1 MRIIAFF
8 TALLAVSLPVR
19 AIEVLTTIKPLGFI
33 AAAIT
38 DGVSEPKVLL
48 PTGASPHDFSLRPSD
63 IRNINGAGLVVWVG
77 PELEGFMAK
86 LLASHPHALAL
97 AQVEGMP
104 LFNYATQ
111 GSHGS
116 HDHDNPDHATH
127 EHAGHDHDE
136 GHEGHEGHHH
146 EGIDPHIWLGPTQ
159 AKVIAKAIASELGKL
174 DPANQVRY
182 EANLAAFDAKV
193 DAKEKVIAGQM
204 KAVNQKGYFV
214 FHEAYGYWERHYGMS
229 SKGHFTVSPERRP
242 GAKTLVDIRKA
253 LEDKQASCIYAEPQF
268 SPAVIE
274 SVARNTGAKVL
285 LLDEV
290 GEQVPLGPDGYPQF
304 MQQLADA
311 FAQCR

>member
-1 MRIIAFF
+1 MRILTLI

-19 AIEVLTTIKPLGFI
+19 ALEVLTTIKPLGFI

-38 DGVSEPKVLL
+38 DGVSEPRVLL

-63 IRNINGAGLVVWVG
+63 IRSINDADLVVWVG
-77 PELEGFMAK
+77 PELEGFMTKPLAK
-86 LLASHPHALAL
+86 HPHALTL
-97 AQVEGMP
+97 TQVPGMP
-104 LFNYATQ
+104 LFNYVTQ
-111 GSHGS
+111 ESHND
-116 HDHDNPDHATH
+116 HDHEHEAHAH
-127 EHAGHDHDE
+127 GDHDE
-136 GHEGHEGHHH
+136 GHEGYEGHEGHHH
-146 EGIDPHIWLGPTQ
+146 EGVDPHLWLGPTQ
-159 AKVIAKAIASELGKL
+159 AKVIAKAIATELGKQ
-174 DPANQVRY
+174 DPANQARY
-182 EANLAAFDAKV
+182 AANLAAFDAKV
-193 DAKEKVIAGQM
+193 DARDEVIAGQM

-242 GAKTLVDIRKA
+242 GAKTLVEIRKA
-253 LEDKQASCIYAEPQF
+253 LEEKQARCIYAEPQF

-290 GEQVPLGPDGYPQF
+290 GEGVPLGPDSYLQF

>member
-1 MRIIAFF
+1 MRILTLI

-19 AIEVLTTIKPLGFI
+19 ALEVLTTIKPLGFI

-48 PTGASPHDFSLRPSD
+48 PTGASPHDFALRPSD
-63 IRNINGAGLVVWVG
+63 IRSINEADLVVWVG

-86 LLASHPHALAL
+86 PLAKHPHVLTL
-97 AQVEGMP
+97 TRVEGMP
-104 LFNYATQ
+104 LFDYSKQA
-111 GSHGS
+111 G
-116 HDHDNPDHATH
+116 H
-127 EHAGHDHDE
+127 EEPADEEHEGHDHD
-136 GHEGHEGHHH
+136 GHEGHHH
-146 EGIDPHIWLGPTQ
+146 EGVDPHIWLGPTQ
-159 AKVIAKAIASELGKL
+159 ALVIARAMSETLSAR
-174 DPANQVRY
+174 DPGNAERY
-182 EANLAAFDAKV
+182 RANLLAFQAKV
-193 DAKEKVIAGQM
+193 DAKDKVIAGQM

-242 GAKTLVDIRKA
+242 GAKTLVEIRKA
-253 LEDKQASCIYAEPQF
+253 LEEKQASCIYAEPQF

-285 LLDEV
+285 LLDEI

>member
-1 MRIIAFF
+1 MRIIALF

-63 IRNINGAGLVVWVG
+63 IRNINSAGLVVWVG

-86 LLASHPHALAL
+86 PLANHPHALAL
-97 AQVEGMP
+97 TQVEGMP

-111 GSHGS
+111 DSHDS
-116 HDHDNPDHATH
+116 HDHDDHDHAAH
-127 EHAGHDHDE
+127 GHGDHD
-136 GHEGHEGHHH
+136 EGHEGHHH
-146 EGIDPHIWLGPTQ
+146 EGVDPHIWLGPTQ

-174 DPANQVRY
+174 DPANQARY
-182 EANLAAFDAKV
+182 DANLAAFDTKV
-193 DAKEKVIAGQM
+193 DAKDKVIAGQM
-204 KAVNQKGYFV
+204 KAVNEKGYFV

-253 LEDKQASCIYAEPQF
+253 LEEKQASCIYAEPQF

>member
-1 MRIIAFF
+1 MRILTLI

-19 AIEVLTTIKPLGFI
+19 ALEVLTTIKPLGFI

-63 IRNINGAGLVVWVG
+63 IRSIQDADLVVWVG

-86 LLASHPHALAL
+86 PLAKHPHVLTL
-97 AQVEGMP
+97 TRVEGMP
-104 LFNYATQ
+104 LFDYAKQ
-111 GSHGS
+111 ERHE
-116 HDHDNPDHATH
+116 
-127 EHAGHDHDE
+127 EHADEGHDHD
-136 GHEGHEGHHH
+136 GHEGHHH
-146 EGIDPHIWLGPTQ
+146 EGVDPHIWLGPTQ
-159 AKVIAKAIASELGKL
+159 ALVIANALSETLSAQ
-174 DPANQVRY
+174 DPANAERY
-182 EANLAAFDAKV
+182 RANLLTFKAKV
-193 DAKEKVIAGQM
+193 DAKDKLIAEQM

-242 GAKTLVDIRKA
+242 GAKTLVEIRKA
-253 LEDKQASCIYAEPQF
+253 LQEKQASCIYAEPQF

>member
-1 MRIIAFF
+1 MRILTLI

-19 AIEVLTTIKPLGFI
+19 ALEVLTTIKPLGFI

-38 DGVSEPKVLL
+38 DGVSEPSVLL

-63 IRNINGAGLVVWVG
+63 IRSINDADLVVWVG

-86 LLASHPHALAL
+86 PLANHPHKLTL
-97 AQVEGMP
+97 TQVPGMS

-111 GSHGS
+111 GSQ
-116 HDHDNPDHATH
+116 DD
-127 EHAGHDHDE
+127 HDHDE
-136 GHEGHEGHHH
+136 GHEGHHH
-146 EGIDPHIWLGPTQ
+146 EGVDPHIWLGPTQ
-159 AKVIAKAIASELGKL
+159 AKVIARAIATELGKQE
-174 DPANQVRY
+174 PANQARY
-182 EANLAAFDAKV
+182 AANLAAFDAKV
-193 DAKEKVIAGQM
+193 NAKDKVIAEQM
-204 KAVNQKGYFV
+204 KVVNQKGYFV

-229 SKGHFTVSPERRP
+229 SRGHFTVSPERRP
-242 GAKTLVDIRKA
+242 GAKTLVEIRKA
-253 LEDKQASCIYAEPQF
+253 LEEKQASCIYAEPQF

-290 GEQVPLGPDGYPQF
+290 GEQVPLGPDAYPQF

>member
-1 MRIIAFF
+1 MRIIALF

-63 IRNINGAGLVVWVG
+63 IRNINSAGLVVWVG

-86 LLASHPHALAL
+86 PLANHPHALTL
-97 AQVEGMP
+97 TQVEGMP

-111 GSHGS
+111 DS
-116 HDHDNPDHATH
+116 HDSHNHDDQDHAAH
-127 EHAGHDHDE
+127 EHGDHD
-136 GHEGHEGHHH
+136 EGHEGHHH
-146 EGIDPHIWLGPTQ
+146 EGVDPHIWLGPTQ

-174 DPANQVRY
+174 DPANQARY
-182 EANLAAFDAKV
+182 DANLAAFDTKV
-193 DAKEKVIAGQM
+193 DAKDKVIAGQM
-204 KAVNQKGYFV
+204 KAVNEKGYFV

-242 GAKTLVDIRKA
+242 GAKTLVEIRKA
-253 LEDKQASCIYAEPQF
+253 LEEKQASCIYAEPQF

>member
-1 MRIIAFF
+1 MRIIALF

-63 IRNINGAGLVVWVG
+63 IRSINSADLVVWVG

-86 LLASHPHALAL
+86 PLANHPHALAL
-97 AQVEGMP
+97 TQVEGMP

-111 GSHGS
+111 DSHDS
-116 HDHDNPDHATH
+116 HDHDAHDHDHAAH
-127 EHAGHDHDE
+127 EHGDHDHDE
-136 GHEGHEGHHH
+136 GHEGHHH
-146 EGIDPHIWLGPTQ
+146 EGADPHIWLGPTQ

-174 DPANQVRY
+174 DPANQARY
-182 EANLAAFDAKV
+182 DANLAAFDAKV
-193 DAKEKVIAGQM
+193 DAKDKVIAGQM
-204 KAVNQKGYFV
+204 KAVNEKGYFV

-253 LEDKQASCIYAEPQF
+253 LEEKQASCIYAEPQF
-268 SPAVIE
+268 SPAVNE

>member
-1 MRIIAFF
+1 MRIIALF

-38 DGVSEPKVLL
+38 DGVSEPRVLL

-63 IRNINGAGLVVWVG
+63 IRSINSADLVVWVG

-86 LLASHPHALAL
+86 PLANHPHALAL
-97 AQVEGMP
+97 TQVEGMP

-111 GSHGS
+111 DSHDS
-116 HDHDNPDHATH
+116 HDHDDHDHAAH
-127 EHAGHDHDE
+127 EHGDHD
-136 GHEGHEGHHH
+136 EGHEGHHH
-146 EGIDPHIWLGPTQ
+146 EGVDPHIWLGPTQ
-159 AKVIAKAIASELGKL
+159 SKVIAKAIASELGKL
-174 DPANQVRY
+174 DPANQARY
-182 EANLAAFDAKV
+182 DANLAAFDTKV
-193 DAKEKVIAGQM
+193 DAKDKVIAGQM
-204 KAVNQKGYFV
+204 KAVNEKGYFV

-253 LEDKQASCIYAEPQF
+253 LEEKQASCIYAEPQF

>member
-19 AIEVLTTIKPLGFI
+19 AVEVLTTIKPLGFI

-63 IRNINGAGLVVWVG
+63 IRSIREADLVVWVG
-77 PELEGFMAK
+77 PELEGFMSK
-86 LLASHPHALAL
+86 PLANHPHVLTL
-97 AQVEGMP
+97 TQVPGIP
-104 LFNYATQ
+104 LFNYATKD
-111 GSHGS
+111 S
-116 HDHDNPDHATH
+116 HDGHQHDEHAAH
-127 EHAGHDHDE
+127 EHGD
-136 GHEGHEGHHH
+136 EGHEGHHH
-146 EGIDPHIWLGPTQ
+146 EGIDPHIWLGPMQ
-159 AKVIAKAIASELGKL
+159 AKVIAKAIASEVGKL
-174 DPANQVRY
+174 DPANQARY
-182 EANLAAFDAKV
+182 DANLAAFDAKV
-193 DAKEKVIAGQM
+193 DAKDKVIAGQM

-242 GAKTLVDIRKA
+242 GAKTLVNIRKA
-253 LEDKQASCIYAEPQF
+253 LEEKQASCIYAEPQF

-274 SVARNTGAKVL
+274 SVARNTGARVL

-304 MQQLADA
+304 MEQLASA

>member
-1 MRIIAFF
+1 MRIIALF

-38 DGVSEPKVLL
+38 DGVSEPRVLL

-63 IRNINGAGLVVWVG
+63 IRSINSADLVVWVG

-86 LLASHPHALAL
+86 PLANHPHALAL
-97 AQVEGMP
+97 TQVEGMP

-111 GSHGS
+111 DS
-116 HDHDNPDHATH
+116 HDSHNHDDHDHAAH
-127 EHAGHDHDE
+127 EHGDHDE
-136 GHEGHEGHHH
+136 GHQGHHH
-146 EGIDPHIWLGPTQ
+146 EGVDPHIWLGPTQ

-174 DPANQVRY
+174 DPANQARY
-182 EANLAAFDAKV
+182 DANLAAFDAKV
-193 DAKEKVIAGQM
+193 DAKDKVIAGQM
-204 KAVNQKGYFV
+204 KTVNEKGYFV

-253 LEDKQASCIYAEPQF
+253 LEEKQASCIYAEPQF

>member
-1 MRIIAFF
+1 MRIIALF

-63 IRNINGAGLVVWVG
+63 IRGINSADLVVWVG

-86 LLASHPHALAL
+86 PLANHPHALAL
-97 AQVEGMP
+97 TQVEGMP

-111 GSHGS
+111 DSHDS
-116 HDHDNPDHATH
+116 HDHDDHDHAAH
-127 EHAGHDHDE
+127 EYGDHD
-136 GHEGHEGHHH
+136 EGHEGHHH
-146 EGIDPHIWLGPTQ
+146 EGVDPHIWLGPTQ

-174 DPANQVRY
+174 DPANQARY
-182 EANLAAFDAKV
+182 DANLAAFDTKV
-193 DAKEKVIAGQM
+193 DAKDKVIAGQM
-204 KAVNQKGYFV
+204 KAVNEKGYFV

-253 LEDKQASCIYAEPQF
+253 LEEKQASCIYAEPQF

>member
-1 MRIIAFF
+1 MRIIALF

-63 IRNINGAGLVVWVG
+63 IRSINSADLVVWVG

-86 LLASHPHALAL
+86 PLANHPHALAL
-97 AQVEGMP
+97 TQVEGMP
-104 LFNYATQ
+104 LFNYAAQ
-111 GSHGS
+111 DS
-116 HDHDNPDHATH
+116 HDSHNHDDHDHAAH
-127 EHAGHDHDE
+127 EHGDHDHDE
-136 GHEGHEGHHH
+136 GHKGHHH
-146 EGIDPHIWLGPTQ
+146 EGVDPHIWLGPTQ
-159 AKVIAKAIASELGKL
+159 SKVIAKAIASELGKL
-174 DPANQVRY
+174 DPANQARY
-182 EANLAAFDAKV
+182 DANLAAFDTKV
-193 DAKEKVIAGQM
+193 DAKDKVIAGQM
-204 KAVNQKGYFV
+204 KAVNEKGYFV

-253 LEDKQASCIYAEPQF
+253 LEEKQASCIYAEPQF

>member
-1 MRIIAFF
+1 MRIIALF

-63 IRNINGAGLVVWVG
+63 IRSINSADLVVWVG

-86 LLASHPHALAL
+86 PLANYPHALTL
-97 AQVEGMP
+97 TQVEGMP

-111 GSHGS
+111 DSHGS
-116 HDHDNPDHATH
+116 HDHDDHDHAAH
-127 EHAGHDHDE
+127 EHGDHD
-136 GHEGHEGHHH
+136 EGHEGHHH
-146 EGIDPHIWLGPTQ
+146 EGVDPHIWLGPTQ

-174 DPANQVRY
+174 DPANQARY
-182 EANLAAFDAKV
+182 DANLAAFDTKV
-193 DAKEKVIAGQM
+193 DAKDKVIAGQM
-204 KAVNQKGYFV
+204 KAVNEKGYFV

-253 LEDKQASCIYAEPQF
+253 LEEKQASCIYAEPQF

>member
-1 MRIIAFF
+1 MRIIALF

-63 IRNINGAGLVVWVG
+63 IRSINSADLVVWVG

-86 LLASHPHALAL
+86 PLANHPHALAL
-97 AQVEGMP
+97 TQVEGMP

-111 GSHGS
+111 DSHDS
-116 HDHDNPDHATH
+116 HDHDAHDHDHAAH
-127 EHAGHDHDE
+127 EHGDHDHDE
-136 GHEGHEGHHH
+136 GHEGHHH
-146 EGIDPHIWLGPTQ
+146 EGVDPHIWLGPTQ

-174 DPANQVRY
+174 DPANQARY
-182 EANLAAFDAKV
+182 DANLVAFDAKV
-193 DAKEKVIAGQM
+193 DAKDKVIAGQM

-253 LEDKQASCIYAEPQF
+253 LEEKQASCIYAEPQF

>member
-1 MRIIAFF
+1 MRIIALF

-63 IRNINGAGLVVWVG
+63 IRSINSADLVVWVG

-86 LLASHPHALAL
+86 PLANHPDALAL
-97 AQVEGMP
+97 TQVEGMP

-111 GSHGS
+111 DSHDS
-116 HDHDNPDHATH
+116 HDHDDHDHAAH
-127 EHAGHDHDE
+127 EHGDHD
-136 GHEGHEGHHH
+136 EGHEGHHH
-146 EGIDPHIWLGPTQ
+146 EGVDPHIWLGPTQ

-174 DPANQVRY
+174 DPANQARY
-182 EANLAAFDAKV
+182 DANLAAFDTKV
-193 DAKEKVIAGQM
+193 DAKDKVIAGQM
-204 KAVNQKGYFV
+204 KAVNEKGYFV

-253 LEDKQASCIYAEPQF
+253 LEEKQASCIYAEPQF

>member
-1 MRIIAFF
+1 MRIIALF

-63 IRNINGAGLVVWVG
+63 IRNINSAGLVVWVG

-86 LLASHPHALAL
+86 PLANHPHALAL
-97 AQVEGMP
+97 TQVGGMP

-111 GSHGS
+111 DSHDS
-116 HDHDNPDHATH
+116 HDHDDHDHAAH
-127 EHAGHDHDE
+127 EHGDH
-136 GHEGHEGHHH
+136 HEGHEGHHH
-146 EGIDPHIWLGPTQ
+146 EGVDPHIWLGPTQ

-174 DPANQVRY
+174 DPANQARY
-182 EANLAAFDAKV
+182 DANLAAFDTKV
-193 DAKEKVIAGQM
+193 DAKDKVIAGQM
-204 KAVNQKGYFV
+204 KAVNEKGYFV

-253 LEDKQASCIYAEPQF
+253 LEEKQASCIYAEPQF

>member
-1 MRIIAFF
+1 MRIIALF

-63 IRNINGAGLVVWVG
+63 ILSINSADLVVWVG

-86 LLASHPHALAL
+86 PLANHPHALTL
-97 AQVEGMP
+97 TQVEGMP

-111 GSHGS
+111 DSHDS
-116 HDHDNPDHATH
+116 HDHDAHDHAAH
-127 EHAGHDHDE
+127 EHGDHDHDE
-136 GHEGHEGHHH
+136 GHEGHHH
-146 EGIDPHIWLGPTQ
+146 EGVDPHIWLGPTQ

-174 DPANQVRY
+174 DPANQARY
-182 EANLAAFDAKV
+182 DANLAAFDAKV
-193 DAKEKVIAGQM
+193 DAKDKVIAEQM

-242 GAKTLVDIRKA
+242 VPRPWWI
-253 LEDKQASCIYAEPQF
+253 F
-268 SPAVIE
+268 
-274 SVARNTGAKVL
+274 ARHWKRSRRAA
-285 LLDEV
+285 
-290 GEQVPLGPDGYPQF
+290 F
-304 MQQLADA
+304 MPSRNSHRQ
-311 FAQCR
+311 

>member
-1 MRIIAFF
+1 MRIIALF

-63 IRNINGAGLVVWVG
+63 IRSINSADLVVWVG

-86 LLASHPHALAL
+86 PLANHPHALAL
-97 AQVEGMP
+97 TQVEGMP

-111 GSHGS
+111 DSHGS
-116 HDHDNPDHATH
+116 HDHDDHDHAAH
-127 EHAGHDHDE
+127 EHGDHD
-136 GHEGHEGHHH
+136 EGHEGHHH
-146 EGIDPHIWLGPTQ
+146 EGVDPHIWLGPTQ
-159 AKVIAKAIASELGKL
+159 SKVIAKAIASELGKL
-174 DPANQVRY
+174 DPANQARY
-182 EANLAAFDAKV
+182 DANLAAFDTKV
-193 DAKEKVIAGQM
+193 DAKDKVIAGQM
-204 KAVNQKGYFV
+204 KAVNEKGYFV

-253 LEDKQASCIYAEPQF
+253 LEEKQASCIYAEPQF

>member
-1 MRIIAFF
+1 MRIIALF

-63 IRNINGAGLVVWVG
+63 IRNINSAGLVVWVG

-86 LLASHPHALAL
+86 PLANHPHALAL
-97 AQVEGMP
+97 TQVEGMP

-111 GSHGS
+111 DSHDS
-116 HDHDNPDHATH
+116 HDHDDHDHAAH
-127 EHAGHDHDE
+127 EHGDHD
-136 GHEGHEGHHH
+136 EGHEGHHH
-146 EGIDPHIWLGPTQ
+146 EGVDPHIWLGPTQ

-174 DPANQVRY
+174 DPANQARY
-182 EANLAAFDAKV
+182 DANLAAFDAKV
-193 DAKEKVIAGQM
+193 DAKDKVIAGQM
-204 KAVNQKGYFV
+204 KAVNEKGYFV

-229 SKGHFTVSPERRP
+229 SKGHFTVNPERRP

-253 LEDKQASCIYAEPQF
+253 LEEKQASCIYAEPQF

>member
-1 MRIIAFF
+1 MRILTLI

-19 AIEVLTTIKPLGFI
+19 ALEVLTTIKPLGFI

-48 PTGASPHDFSLRPSD
+48 PTGASPHDFALRPSD
-63 IRNINGAGLVVWVG
+63 IRSINEADLVVWVG

-86 LLASHPHALAL
+86 PLAKHPHVLTL
-97 AQVEGMP
+97 TRVEGMP
-104 LFNYATQ
+104 LFDYSKQA
-111 GSHGS
+111 G
-116 HDHDNPDHATH
+116 H
-127 EHAGHDHDE
+127 EEPADEEHEGHDHD
-136 GHEGHEGHHH
+136 GHEGHHH
-146 EGIDPHIWLGPTQ
+146 EGVDPHIWLGPTQ
-159 AKVIAKAIASELGKL
+159 ALVIAKAMSETLSAR
-174 DPANQVRY
+174 DPGNAERY
-182 EANLAAFDAKV
+182 RANLLAFQAKV
-193 DAKEKVIAGQM
+193 DAKDKVIAGQM

-242 GAKTLVDIRKA
+242 GAKTLVEIRKA
-253 LEDKQASCIYAEPQF
+253 LEEKQASCIYAEPQF

>member
-1 MRIIAFF
+1 MRILTLI

-19 AIEVLTTIKPLGFI
+19 ALEVLTTIKPLGFI

-38 DGVSEPKVLL
+38 DGVSEPRVLL
-48 PTGASPHDFSLRPSD
+48 PTGASPHDFALRPSD
-63 IRNINGAGLVVWVG
+63 IRSINEADLVVWVG

-86 LLASHPHALAL
+86 PLAKHPHVLTL
-97 AQVEGMP
+97 TRVEGMP
-104 LFNYATQ
+104 LFDYSKQA
-111 GSHGS
+111 G
-116 HDHDNPDHATH
+116 H
-127 EHAGHDHDE
+127 EEPADEEHEGHDHD
-136 GHEGHEGHHH
+136 GHEGHHH
-146 EGIDPHIWLGPTQ
+146 EGVDPHIWLGPTQ
-159 AKVIAKAIASELGKL
+159 ALVIARAMSETLSAR
-174 DPANQVRY
+174 DPGNAERY
-182 EANLAAFDAKV
+182 RANLLAFQAKV
-193 DAKEKVIAGQM
+193 DAKDKVIAGQM

-242 GAKTLVDIRKA
+242 GAKTLVEIRKA
-253 LEDKQASCIYAEPQF
+253 LEEKQASCIYAEPQF

>member
-1 MRIIAFF
+1 MRIIALF

-63 IRNINGAGLVVWVG
+63 IRSINSADLVVWVG

-86 LLASHPHALAL
+86 PLANHPHALAL
-97 AQVEGMP
+97 TQVEGMP

-111 GSHGS
+111 DS
-116 HDHDNPDHATH
+116 HDSHNHDDH
-127 EHAGHDHDE
+127 EHAAHEHGDHD
-136 GHEGHEGHHH
+136 EGHEGHHH
-146 EGIDPHIWLGPTQ
+146 EGVDPHIWLGPTQ

-174 DPANQVRY
+174 DPANQARY
-182 EANLAAFDAKV
+182 DANLAAFDAKV
-193 DAKEKVIAGQM
+193 DAKDKVIAGQM
-204 KAVNQKGYFV
+204 KAVNEKGYFV
-214 FHEAYGYWERHYGMS
+214 FHEAYGYWERYYGMS

-253 LEDKQASCIYAEPQF
+253 LEEKQASCIYAEPQF

>member
-1 MRIIAFF
+1 MRIIALF

-63 IRNINGAGLVVWVG
+63 IRNINSAGLVVWVG

-86 LLASHPHALAL
+86 PLANHPHALAL
-97 AQVEGMP
+97 TQVEGMP

-111 GSHGS
+111 DS
-116 HDHDNPDHATH
+116 HDSHAHDDHDHAAH
-127 EHAGHDHDE
+127 EHGNHDHDE
-136 GHEGHEGHHH
+136 GHEGHHH
-146 EGIDPHIWLGPTQ
+146 EGVDPHIWLGPMQ

-174 DPANQVRY
+174 DPANQARY
-182 EANLAAFDAKV
+182 DANLAAFDTKV
-193 DAKEKVIAGQM
+193 DAKDKVIAGQM
-204 KAVNQKGYFV
+204 KAVNEKGYFV

-242 GAKTLVDIRKA
+242 GAKTLVGIRKA
-253 LEDKQASCIYAEPQF
+253 LEEKQASCIYAEPQF

>member
-1 MRIIAFF
+1 MRIIALF

-19 AIEVLTTIKPLGFI
+19 ALEVLTTIKPLGFI

-48 PTGASPHDFSLRPSD
+48 PAGASPHDFSLRPSD
-63 IRNINGAGLVVWVG
+63 VRKIGEADLVVWVG

-86 LLASHPHALAL
+86 PLANHPHVLTL
-97 AQVEGMP
+97 TRVPGMP
-104 LFNYATQ
+104 LFNYATKE
-111 GSHGS
+111 SHDS
-116 HDHDNPDHATH
+116 HDHDAPDHDHAAH
-127 EHAGHDHDE
+127 EHGDHDHD
-136 GHEGHEGHHH
+136 EGHEGHHH
-146 EGIDPHIWLGPTQ
+146 EGIDPHIWLGPKQ
-159 AKVIAKAIASELGKL
+159 AKVIAGAIASELGEQ
-174 DPANQVRY
+174 DSANKARY
-182 EANLAAFDAKV
+182 EANLSAFTAKV
-193 DAKEKVIAGQM
+193 DAKDKVIAAQM
-204 KAVNQKGYFV
+204 QAVNQKGYFV

-242 GAKTLVDIRKA
+242 GAKTLVEISKA
-253 LEDKQASCIYAEPQF
+253 LEEKQASCIYAEPQF

-304 MQQLADA
+304 MEQLANA

>member
-1 MRIIAFF
+1 MRIIALF

-63 IRNINGAGLVVWVG
+63 IRNINSAGLVVWVG

-86 LLASHPHALAL
+86 PLANHPHALAL
-97 AQVEGMP
+97 TQVEGMP

-111 GSHGS
+111 DSHDS
-116 HDHDNPDHATH
+116 HDHDDHDHAAH
-127 EHAGHDHDE
+127 EHGDHD
-136 GHEGHEGHHH
+136 EGHEGHHH
-146 EGIDPHIWLGPTQ
+146 EGVDPHIWLGPTQ

-174 DPANQVRY
+174 DPANQARY
-182 EANLAAFDAKV
+182 DANLAAFDTKV
-193 DAKEKVIAGQM
+193 DVKDKVIAGQM
-204 KAVNQKGYFV
+204 KAVNEKGYFV

-253 LEDKQASCIYAEPQF
+253 LEEKQASCIYAEPQF

>member
-63 IRNINGAGLVVWVG
+63 IRSINSADLVVWVG

-86 LLASHPHALAL
+86 PLANHPHAPAL
-97 AQVEGMP
+97 TQVEGMP

-111 GSHGS
+111 DSHDS
-116 HDHDNPDHATH
+116 HDHDDHDHAAH
-127 EHAGHDHDE
+127 EHGDHD
-136 GHEGHEGHHH
+136 EGHEGHHH
-146 EGIDPHIWLGPTQ
+146 EGVDPHIWLGPTQ

-174 DPANQVRY
+174 DPANQARY
-182 EANLAAFDAKV
+182 DANLAAFDTKV
-193 DAKEKVIAGQM
+193 DAKDKVIAGQM
-204 KAVNQKGYFV
+204 KAVNEKGYFV

-253 LEDKQASCIYAEPQF
+253 LEEKQASCIYAEPQF

>member
-1 MRIIAFF
+1 MRILTLI

-19 AIEVLTTIKPLGFI
+19 ALEVLTTIKPLGFI

-38 DGVSEPKVLL
+38 DGVSEPSVLL

-63 IRNINGAGLVVWVG
+63 IRSINDADLVVWVG

-86 LLASHPHALAL
+86 PLANHPHKLTL
-97 AQVEGMP
+97 TQVPGMP

-111 GSHGS
+111 GSQDPAHHDD
-116 HDHDNPDHATH
+116 HDHDHAAH
-127 EHAGHDHDE
+127 EHDDHDHE
-136 GHEGHEGHHH
+136 KGHEGHHH
-146 EGIDPHIWLGPTQ
+146 EGVDPHIWLGPAQ
-159 AKVIAKAIASELGKL
+159 AKVIARAIATELGKQ
-174 DPANQVRY
+174 DPANQARY
-182 EANLAAFDAKV
+182 AANLAAFDAKV
-193 DAKEKVIAGQM
+193 DAKDKVIAEQM
-204 KAVNQKGYFV
+204 KVVNQKGYFV

-229 SKGHFTVSPERRP
+229 SRGHFTVSPERRP
-242 GAKTLVDIRKA
+242 GAKTLVEIRKA
-253 LEDKQASCIYAEPQF
+253 LEEKQASCIYAEPQF

-274 SVARNTGAKVL
+274 SVAHNTGAKVL

-290 GEQVPLGPDGYPQF
+290 GEQVPLGPDAYPHF

>member
-1 MRIIAFF
+1 MRILALI

-19 AIEVLTTIKPLGFI
+19 ALEVLTTIKPLGFI

-38 DGVSEPKVLL
+38 DGVSEPRVLL
-48 PTGASPHDFSLRPSD
+48 PTGASPHDFALRPSD
-63 IRNINGAGLVVWVG
+63 IRSINEADLVVWVG

-86 LLASHPHALAL
+86 PLAQHPHVLTL
-97 AQVEGMP
+97 TKVPGMP
-104 LFNYATQ
+104 LFDYGKQVGHEEHADEA
-111 GSHGS
+111 
-116 HDHDNPDHATH
+116 HDHD
-127 EHAGHDHDE
+127 
-136 GHEGHEGHHH
+136 GHEGHHH
-146 EGIDPHIWLGPTQ
+146 EGVDPHIWLGPDQ
-159 AKVIAKAIASELGKL
+159 ALVIAKALSEALSAQ
-174 DPANQVRY
+174 DPANAERY
-182 EANLAAFDAKV
+182 RANLLTLKAKV
-193 DAKEKVIAGQM
+193 EAKERLIAEQM

-242 GAKTLVDIRKA
+242 GARTLVEIRKA
-253 LEDKQASCIYAEPQF
+253 LEEKQASCIYAEPQF

-274 SVARNTGAKVL
+274 SVARNTGARVL

-311 FAQCR
+311 FAECR

>member
-1 MRIIAFF
+1 MRIIALF

-63 IRNINGAGLVVWVG
+63 IRSINSADLVVWVG

-86 LLASHPHALAL
+86 PLANHPHALTL
-97 AQVEGMP
+97 TQVEGMP

-111 GSHGS
+111 DSHDS
-116 HDHDNPDHATH
+116 HDHDDHDHAAH
-127 EHAGHDHDE
+127 EHGNHDHDE
-136 GHEGHEGHHH
+136 GHEGHHH
-146 EGIDPHIWLGPTQ
+146 EGVDPHIWLGPTQ

-174 DPANQVRY
+174 DPANQARY
-182 EANLAAFDAKV
+182 DANLAAFDTKV
-193 DAKEKVIAGQM
+193 DAKDKVIAGQM
-204 KAVNQKGYFV
+204 KAVNEKGYFV

-253 LEDKQASCIYAEPQF
+253 LEEKQASCIYAEPQF

>member
-1 MRIIAFF
+1 MRIIALF

-63 IRNINGAGLVVWVG
+63 IRNINSAGLVVWVG

-86 LLASHPHALAL
+86 PLANHPHALAL
-97 AQVEGMP
+97 TQVEGMP

-111 GSHGS
+111 DSHDS
-116 HDHDNPDHATH
+116 HDHDDHVHAAH
-127 EHAGHDHDE
+127 EHGDHDHDHDE
-136 GHEGHEGHHH
+136 GHEGHHH
-146 EGIDPHIWLGPTQ
+146 EGVDPHIWLGPTQ

-174 DPANQVRY
+174 DPANQARY
-182 EANLAAFDAKV
+182 DANLAAFDTKV
-193 DAKEKVIAGQM
+193 DAKDKVIAGQM
-204 KAVNQKGYFV
+204 KAVNEKGYFV

-253 LEDKQASCIYAEPQF
+253 LEEKQASCIYAEPQF

-290 GEQVPLGPDGYPQF
+290 GELVPLGPDGYPQF

>member
-1 MRIIAFF
+1 MRILALI

-19 AIEVLTTIKPLGFI
+19 ALEVLTTIKPLGFI

-63 IRNINGAGLVVWVG
+63 IRSINEADLVVWVG

-86 LLASHPHALAL
+86 PLAKHPHVLTL
-97 AQVEGMP
+97 TRVEGML
-104 LFNYATQ
+104 LFDYSKQA
-111 GSHGS
+111 GHG
-116 HDHDNPDHATH
+116 
-127 EHAGHDHDE
+127 EHADEAHEGHDHD
-136 GHEGHEGHHH
+136 GHEGHHH
-146 EGIDPHIWLGPTQ
+146 EGVDPHIWLGPTQ
-159 AKVIAKAIASELGKL
+159 ALVIAKALSETLSAQ
-174 DPANQVRY
+174 DPANAERY
-182 EANLAAFDAKV
+182 RANLLAFKTKVEAK
-193 DAKEKVIAGQM
+193 DKVIAEQM

-242 GAKTLVDIRKA
+242 GAKTLVEIRKA
-253 LEDKQASCIYAEPQF
+253 LEEKKASCIYAEPQF

-290 GEQVPLGPDGYPQF
+290 GEQVPLGPDGYPRF

-311 FAQCR
+311 FAECR

>member
-1 MRIIAFF
+1 MRILTLI

-19 AIEVLTTIKPLGFI
+19 ALEVLTTIKPLGFI

-48 PTGASPHDFSLRPSD
+48 PTGASPHDFALRPSD
-63 IRNINGAGLVVWVG
+63 IRSINEADLVVWVG

-86 LLASHPHALAL
+86 PLAKHPHVLTL
-97 AQVEGMP
+97 TRVEGMP
-104 LFNYATQ
+104 LFDYSKQA
-111 GSHGS
+111 G
-116 HDHDNPDHATH
+116 H
-127 EHAGHDHDE
+127 EEPADEEHEGHDHD
-136 GHEGHEGHHH
+136 GHDHDGHEGHHH
-146 EGIDPHIWLGPTQ
+146 EGVDPHIWLGPTQ
-159 AKVIAKAIASELGKL
+159 ALVIAKAMSETLSAR
-174 DPANQVRY
+174 DPGNAERY
-182 EANLAAFDAKV
+182 RANLLAFQAKV
-193 DAKEKVIAGQM
+193 DAKDKVIAGQM
-204 KAVNQKGYFV
+204 KVVNQKGYFV

-242 GAKTLVDIRKA
+242 GAKTLVEIRKA
-253 LEDKQASCIYAEPQF
+253 LEEKQASCIYAEPQF

>member
-19 AIEVLTTIKPLGFI
+19 ALEVLTTIKPLGFI

-63 IRNINGAGLVVWVG
+63 IRSINSANLVVWVG

-86 LLASHPHALAL
+86 PLANHPHKLTL
-97 AQVEGMP
+97 TQVEGMP

-111 GSHGS
+111 DSHDS
-116 HDHDNPDHATH
+116 HDHDDHDHGHVAH
-127 EHAGHDHDE
+127 EHGDHDHDE
-136 GHEGHEGHHH
+136 GHEGHHH
-146 EGIDPHIWLGPTQ
+146 EGVDPHIWLGPTQ

-174 DPANQVRY
+174 DPANQARY
-182 EANLAAFDAKV
+182 DANLAAFDAKV
-193 DAKEKVIAGQM
+193 DAKDKVIADQM

-253 LEDKQASCIYAEPQF
+253 LEEKQASCIYAEPQF

-274 SVARNTGAKVL
+274 SVARNTSAKVL

>member
-1 MRIIAFF
+1 MRIIALF

-63 IRNINGAGLVVWVG
+63 IRSINSADLVVWVG
-77 PELEGFMAK
+77 SELEGFMAK
-86 LLASHPHALAL
+86 PLANHPHALAL
-97 AQVEGMP
+97 TQVEGMP

-111 GSHGS
+111 DSHDS
-116 HDHDNPDHATH
+116 HDHDDHDHAAH
-127 EHAGHDHDE
+127 EHGDHD
-136 GHEGHEGHHH
+136 EGHEGHHH
-146 EGIDPHIWLGPTQ
+146 EGVDPHIWLGPTQ
-159 AKVIAKAIASELGKL
+159 SKVIAKAIASELGKL
-174 DPANQVRY
+174 DPANQARY
-182 EANLAAFDAKV
+182 DANLAAFDTKV
-193 DAKEKVIAGQM
+193 DAKDKVIAGQM
-204 KAVNQKGYFV
+204 KAVNEKGYFV

-253 LEDKQASCIYAEPQF
+253 LEEKQASCIYAEPQF

>member
-1 MRIIAFF
+1 MRIIALF

-38 DGVSEPKVLL
+38 DGVSEPKVWL

-63 IRNINGAGLVVWVG
+63 IRNINSAGLVVWVG

-86 LLASHPHALAL
+86 PLANHPHALAL
-97 AQVEGMP
+97 TQVEGMP
-104 LFNYATQ
+104 LFNYGTQ
-111 GSHGS
+111 DSHDS
-116 HDHDNPDHATH
+116 HDHDDHDHATH
-127 EHAGHDHDE
+127 EHGDHD
-136 GHEGHEGHHH
+136 EGHEGHHH
-146 EGIDPHIWLGPTQ
+146 EGVDPHIWLGPTQ

-174 DPANQVRY
+174 DPANQARY
-182 EANLAAFDAKV
+182 DANLAAFDAKV
-193 DAKEKVIAGQM
+193 DAKDKVIAGQM
-204 KAVNQKGYFV
+204 KAVNEKGYFV

-253 LEDKQASCIYAEPQF
+253 LEEKQASCIYAEPQF